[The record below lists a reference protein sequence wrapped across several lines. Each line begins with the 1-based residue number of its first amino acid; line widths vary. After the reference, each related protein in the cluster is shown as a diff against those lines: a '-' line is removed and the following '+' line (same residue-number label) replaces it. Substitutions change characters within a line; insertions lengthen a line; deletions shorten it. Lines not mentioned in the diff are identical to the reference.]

1 MSINDVNKYLFPEE
15 VVNGKGRKKSAA
27 KLYRRQLT
35 SGEYGA
41 SNSTWR
47 GEIIEG
53 EYSYNLLN

>member
-15 VVNGKGRKKSAA
+15 VVNGKGRKKFAA

-41 SNSTWR
+41 SNST
-47 GEIIEG
+47 
-53 EYSYNLLN
+53 